1 MLLLYNVQF
10 FSVSVCYLYVHEV
23 SRLLIDSPITENVL
37 PPPAPS
43 ADPEDTSG
51 FPIALIIVPL
61 LIFIIIIVI
70 VTAIIIHWRWKKR
83 HSGRAKIAPVD
94 DDSNTERDTKKSIFD
109 GEDGI
114 HLTRAES
121 LKILSTKGSFDEEED
136 GIQVTRTKSLTV
148 IVPPGQFLCIISISV
163 HKVTYFDLFL
173 REFSWV
179 KKL

>member
-1 MLLLYNVQF
+1 MRCH
-10 FSVSVCYLYVHEV
+10 VC
-23 SRLLIDSPITENVL
+23 SINSPITENVL

-51 FPIALIIVPL
+51 FPIALVIVPV

-70 VTAIIIHWRWKKR
+70 VTAIVIHWRWKKR

-148 IVPPGQFLCIISISV
+148 IVPPGQFLYIISISV
-163 HKVTYFDLFL
+163 QKVTGNSPGLAILKNYAG
-173 REFSWV
+173 
-179 KKL
+179 KLCSCVCYKIV